1 MSSILISPFVG
12 AIPKEIFEYFFC
24 FQLCIY
30 AADFTYDTVLI
41 KGIVIERNP
50 FFIKVQLL
58 SPFEAWDN
66 YYRISGMC
74 RAIPNHFLTKHGDK
88 SARDLLIISYF
99 KFKEIQ
105 KNFDRLCHFYSLLQM
120 ELKALHNISDLD
132 IRTKIK
138 SKFEDWF
145 FDKIFISEVTG
156 IVVTNHDRN
165 YILEIFE
172 NHLKEEAHKK
182 KWDRYGT

>member
-41 KGIVIERNP
+41 KGIIIERNR
-50 FFIKVQLL
+50 FLIKVQLL

-66 YYRISGMC
+66 YSMISGMC
-74 RAIPNHFLTKHGDK
+74 RGTPNHFLTKHGDK
-88 SARDLLIISYF
+88 SARNLLIISYL

-105 KNFDRLCHFYSLLQM
+105 ENFDRLCRFYSILQL
-120 ELKALHNISDLD
+120 ELKALHKISDLD
-132 IRTKIK
+132 IRTTLK

-145 FDKIFISEVTG
+145 FDKIFISGASG
-156 IVVTNHDRN
+156 IVATRHDRT

-172 NHLKEEAHKK
+172 NHLKQEALKK
-182 KWDRYGT
+182 KRDRYGK